1 MGAEGGSGTER
12 AATRGA
18 PKPSAKT
25 STTAMPVATGRPT
38 SGGTSSPP
46 PHPSSILLTTTLLV
60 VSSIIFITI
69 AALRR
74 KRKRRWLR
82 GEGNVVFAKRKGRRK
97 ENIISRLSSQH
108 YTRRRVW
115 LERRFCQQFLL
126 SIAAKDPQQVFANL
140 TKTCF
145 QPDVLGCII

>member
-1 MGAEGGSGTER
+1 MGAEGGLGIER

-69 AALRR
+69 AAMLSNFDLMNPNNSAALRR

-97 ENIISRLSSQH
+97 ETTSRPSSQH
-108 YTRRRVW
+108 YTRRHV
-115 LERRFCQQFLL
+115 
-126 SIAAKDPQQVFANL
+126 
-140 TKTCF
+140 
-145 QPDVLGCII
+145 

>member
-25 STTAMPVATGRPT
+25 STTAMPVATGLPT

-46 PHPSSILLTTTLLV
+46 PHPSSILFTASSV

-69 AALRR
+69 AAMLSNFDLMNPNNSAALRR

-97 ENIISRLSSQH
+97 ETTSRPSSQH
-108 YTRRRVW
+108 YTRRHV
-115 LERRFCQQFLL
+115 
-126 SIAAKDPQQVFANL
+126 
-140 TKTCF
+140 
-145 QPDVLGCII
+145 